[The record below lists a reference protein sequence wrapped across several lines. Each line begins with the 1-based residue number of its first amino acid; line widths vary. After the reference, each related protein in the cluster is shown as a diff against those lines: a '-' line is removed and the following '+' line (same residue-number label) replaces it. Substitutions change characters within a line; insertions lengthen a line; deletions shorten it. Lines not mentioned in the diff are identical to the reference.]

1 MANRRKGS
9 FGRAGWVYFRRFRM
23 AVWLLILAVL
33 GALIYLNQAGL
44 PGFAKTPLLN
54 NLRARGLDLQF
65 SRLRLSWYRGIV
77 AENVR
82 FVRPDAP
89 LSPQLTLAQVQVRLN
104 LRALARLQIQTDALR
119 LRKGRLVWPVAETHR
134 APRQLVLDQIQSELR
149 FLPGDEWALD
159 YFTAV
164 FAGAKIRLSGTVTNA
179 SAVRHWTAFQAE
191 PAPAGAPRRNWP
203 GEIADVLE
211 RIHFSAPPEFEL
223 DVRGDARVPHSF
235 TIQALL
241 NTPEAHTPWGRLV
254 RGRVNARL
262 FPAATNDLS
271 HAELNLEAGGA
282 QTRWATAT
290 NLSLNARLAAF
301 ASLTN
306 WGKLELALCAERA
319 DSSWAS
325 AAHLTL
331 ALQADAIAGQTNL
344 VTTDAVLTV
353 ARAASRWGG
362 ATNAHLHAQWM
373 HSRADFQPL
382 SGTASLHCAQAS
394 NSWATARELQIN
406 ARLAMPGHDRPLR
419 ADESWGG
426 WAALEPYA
434 LEWEGRADAL
444 QSPQLRL
451 REVACAGQWRA
462 PTLALTRIQATLAQQ
477 SLGGRG
483 DVDVSTR
490 RARVRFTSSI
500 DPHEL
505 SPLLTGAAGD
515 WLARLAWETPPTVA
529 GEASLVWPAWTN
541 RQPDW
546 QTEVLPTLRL
556 QADLNFARG
565 LACQGVAVS
574 AVQSHISCSNQVWRL
589 PDLRIIR
596 PEGQLEA
603 AVETDLRTREYHC
616 RLHSSVNVLDLRPLL
631 APDLQ
636 RALRFFTFAEPPVID
651 ARVWG
656 RWDEPRRTGL
666 QGRVA
671 LTNFTFRGESA
682 SYLQTA
688 LQYTNHLL
696 HFTDPRL
703 GRGAER
709 LSADAVTADFA
720 AQKIY
725 LSNGFSTGDPLAI
738 ARAIGPH
745 VARVIHPYQFAQP
758 PVARVWGIIPMHGED
773 DADLH
778 FDLRGGAF
786 AWWRLRAS
794 EISGHVHW
802 LGQHL
807 SLSNIWA
814 GCYGGQ
820 VHGSAQ
826 FDFHPGHDADYQFT
840 VTATNA
846 LLPPLVADLFLSTNH
861 LDGRLNGTLAI
872 TRANTA
878 DINTWTGS
886 GDLTLRDGLIWDVP
900 IFGLFSQALN
910 SVVPRLG
917 YSRASAGRCTFGITN
932 GVISSE
938 DLEIRSTGM
947 RLQYRGTLDFQ
958 GQVNARAE
966 AELLRD
972 AWLVGPLVSTVLW
985 PVTKL
990 FEYKIT
996 GTLGAPKGD
1005 PVYLVPK
1012 VVTLPFLFPFRPLR
1026 TLRGLFPESSNANN
1040 TNPPPVQPPET
1051 D

>member
-159 YFTAV
+159 HFTAV

-203 GEIADVLE
+203 GEIAEVLE
-211 RIHFSAPPEFEL
+211 RIHFSAPPEFKL

-235 TIQALL
+235 TIHALL

-306 WGKLELALCAERA
+306 WGNLELTLCAERA

-344 VTTDAVLTV
+344 ATTDAVLTV

-362 ATNAHLHAQWM
+362 ATNAHLRAQWM

-434 LEWEGRADAL
+434 LDWEGRADTL
-444 QSPQLRL
+444 QSSQLRL

-462 PTLALTRIQATLAQQ
+462 PTLALT
-477 SLGGRG
+477 
-483 DVDVSTR
+483 
-490 RARVRFTSSI
+490 
-500 DPHEL
+500 
-505 SPLLTGAAGD
+505 
-515 WLARLAWETPPTVA
+515 
-529 GEASLVWPAWTN
+529 
-541 RQPDW
+541 
-546 QTEVLPTLRL
+546 
-556 QADLNFARG
+556 
-565 LACQGVAVS
+565 
-574 AVQSHISCSNQVWRL
+574 
-589 PDLRIIR
+589 
-596 PEGQLEA
+596 
-603 AVETDLRTREYHC
+603 
-616 RLHSSVNVLDLRPLL
+616 
-631 APDLQ
+631 
-636 RALRFFTFAEPPVID
+636 
-651 ARVWG
+651 
-656 RWDEPRRTGL
+656 
-666 QGRVA
+666 
-671 LTNFTFRGESA
+671 
-682 SYLQTA
+682 
-688 LQYTNHLL
+688 
-696 HFTDPRL
+696 
-703 GRGAER
+703 
-709 LSADAVTADFA
+709 
-720 AQKIY
+720 
-725 LSNGFSTGDPLAI
+725 
-738 ARAIGPH
+738 
-745 VARVIHPYQFAQP
+745 
-758 PVARVWGIIPMHGED
+758 
-773 DADLH
+773 
-778 FDLRGGAF
+778 
-786 AWWRLRAS
+786 
-794 EISGHVHW
+794 
-802 LGQHL
+802 
-807 SLSNIWA
+807 
-814 GCYGGQ
+814 
-820 VHGSAQ
+820 
-826 FDFHPGHDADYQFT
+826 
-840 VTATNA
+840 
-846 LLPPLVADLFLSTNH
+846 
-861 LDGRLNGTLAI
+861 
-872 TRANTA
+872 
-878 DINTWTGS
+878 
-886 GDLTLRDGLIWDVP
+886 
-900 IFGLFSQALN
+900 
-910 SVVPRLG
+910 
-917 YSRASAGRCTFGITN
+917 
-932 GVISSE
+932 
-938 DLEIRSTGM
+938 
-947 RLQYRGTLDFQ
+947 
-958 GQVNARAE
+958 
-966 AELLRD
+966 
-972 AWLVGPLVSTVLW
+972 
-985 PVTKL
+985 
-990 FEYKIT
+990 
-996 GTLGAPKGD
+996 
-1005 PVYLVPK
+1005 
-1012 VVTLPFLFPFRPLR
+1012 
-1026 TLRGLFPESSNANN
+1026 
-1040 TNPPPVQPPET
+1040 
-1051 D
+1051 